1 MKIETRNL
9 KLETRKM
16 RLIILLLVTL
26 ASVSVNASK
35 AVRFFRDITL
45 NDGRIVSATLVGD
58 ENLHFYRS
66 QSGEIILYNSEGDY
80 YYAASKEQI
89 DSLNAIAD
97 QQQQQV
103 IENTLKKKGTPSLTG
118 TDSGTTTN
126 GQLSGYRLF
135 PSKGEKKVL
144 VLMVEFSDVSFTYQK
159 EDIDRLFNSD
169 EMTTDVRVPYTDPEG
184 HIRHFVAKSQGS
196 VANYFKSCSGGQFR
210 PRFDVCGPIKVNNT
224 AAYYSTRPYTF
235 VKDACVAAADDVD
248 FTQYDSDG
256 DGYVD
261 LVYLLYAGYGGNWE
275 VANVIWP
282 QIQDNNSSHICIV
295 DDMKIHRAAM
305 SNEINFSP
313 DLYSQLNIDPQL
325 AGIGVMVH
333 EFCHT
338 MGITDLYATSK
349 KSWTDSKYD
358 NQSMEEWSLMDG
370 GENRLNGCLPT
381 PLNAFER
388 YLFGWID
395 DIQELTD
402 SQTVTLT
409 PLKDGGQAYKISGNN
424 DNEYWILE
432 AIPHDKEWYMQFKS
446 YTGTGMVV
454 THINASLEKF
464 SIKNGLPNSTAGK
477 PGITILPADGRL
489 IGFFDYAE
497 TKDAYDK
504 SLLGDPFPGTQGVTQ
519 LTDYWVKDGTI
530 DKPIYDIVQNADYSV
545 NFTFRYRRGDA
556 NGDGE
561 INMSDVMFIVNYTLG
576 SPAPSF
582 DAVAADAN
590 DDGEINMSDAMY
602 IVNRILNKK

>member
-1 MKIETRNL
+1 LKLETRNQ

-16 RLIILLLVTL
+16 RFIILLLLTL

-66 QSGEIILYNSEGDY
+66 QSGEIILYNSKGNY
-80 YYAASKEQI
+80 YHVASQEQI
-89 DSLNAIAD
+89 DSLDAIAD
-97 QQQQQV
+97 QQQQQASETKV
-103 IENTLKKKGTPSLTG
+103 KKKGTPSLTG
-118 TDSGTTTN
+118 NDSGITVN
-126 GQLSGYRLF
+126 GHLSGYRLF

-144 VLMVEFSDVSFTYQK
+144 VLMVEFSDVSFTFGQDDF
-159 EDIDRLFNSD
+159 ERFLNST
-169 EMTTDVRVPYTDPEG
+169 EMTTDVRVNG
-184 HIRHFVAKSQGS
+184 IVAKSQGS
-196 VANYFKSCSGGQFR
+196 VAEYFRACSGGQLS
-210 PRFDVCGPIKVNNT
+210 PQFDIYGSFKLDNT
-224 AAYYSTRPYTF
+224 AAYYSSHETTF
-235 VKDACVAAADDVD
+235 IKDVCASAERDVD

-261 LVYLLYAGYGGNWE
+261 LVYIIYAGYGANWQ
-275 VANVIWP
+275 VNNVIWP
-282 QIQDNNSSHICIV
+282 KVKYSSGAPFCTV
-295 DDMKIHRAAM
+295 DDMKVHRVGM

-313 DLYSQLNIDPQL
+313 THTKDYFDNKPQMV
-325 AGIGVMVH
+325 GIGVFVH
-333 EFCHT
+333 EFSHA
-338 MGITDLYATSK
+338 MGITDLYATSS
-349 KSWTDSKYD
+349 KSETWTDSQYD

-409 PLKDGGQAYKISGNN
+409 PLKAGGQPYKITGNN

-432 AIPHDKEWYMQFKS
+432 AIPVDNEWYMRFNKN
-446 YTGTGMVV
+446 TGNGMVV
-454 THINASLEKF
+454 THVNAPLQKF
-464 SIKNGLPNSTAGK
+464 SIDNGLPNSTPGK
-477 PGITILPADGRL
+477 SGITILPADGRL
-489 IGFFDYAE
+489 IGFFDGAE
-497 TKDAYDK
+497 TNNAYEK

-519 LTDYWVKDGTI
+519 LKDYWSKDGTI

-545 NFTFRYRRGDA
+545 SFTFRYLRGDA

-590 DDGEINMSDAMY
+590 NDGEIDMSDAMY
-602 IVNRILNKK
+602 IVNHILNKK